1 MPIPESD
8 VLKQRQEIYES
19 PALRDDLK
27 DSEADVLLKWGETQV
42 ERLATTEPEDFEQTC
57 RFLRQLLK
65 NINRFVG
72 QREFNDRAGQED
84 YMQKVQ
90 QWLPKLG
97 YPDLTIDDLFA
108 GLPEDGKD
116 MAGTLQALLKR
127 LTPDAVGT
135 SEQAAP
141 APKPGG
147 LGAAFI
153 AQTTPEPAATSAT
166 TTPETPTPA
175 KPGGLGA
182 AFIAQTTPE
191 PAATSEAAAPE
202 TPSPAKAGGLGAAFA
217 AQTTPQATPSAEDEP
232 SVDNPP
238 KPDTIG
244 QTLSSMLGDL
254 FSHDKKGE

>member
-1 MPIPESD
+1 MPIPENE

-19 PALRDDLK
+19 PALRDDLR
-27 DSEADVLLKWGETQV
+27 DNEADVLLKWGETEV
-42 ERLATTEPEDFEQTC
+42 ERLAGTDPEDFEQTC

-72 QREFNDRAGQED
+72 QREFNDRAGQEE

-97 YPDLTIDDLFA
+97 YPELTMDELFA

-116 MAGTLQALLKR
+116 MAGTLNALLKC
-127 LTPDAVGT
+127 LTPDAAPSDSG
-135 SEQAAP
+135 QP
-141 APKPGG
+141 AP
-147 LGAAFI
+147 
-153 AQTTPEPAATSAT
+153 T
-166 TTPETPTPA
+166 A

-182 AFIAQTTPE
+182 AFIAQTSPTT
-191 PAATSEAAAPE
+191 AATPDPTPQTAP
-202 TPSPAKAGGLGAAFA
+202 TPSGGLGAALA
-217 AQTTPQATPSAEDEP
+217 AQTATDDEP

-244 QTLSSMLGDL
+244 QTLSSMLGDI
-254 FSHDKKGE
+254 FGHDKKGE